1 MGTTG
6 ISLATI
12 EPLTGS
18 NFKKWRA
25 DIEIYL
31 GLLNIDFCL
40 IEDEPVIT
48 DDTPDQVRAHAAEW
62 TRANRMT
69 KLILKRTMS
78 DTVRGSVSEE
88 GTAREY
94 LENIAEKF
102 TESAKGETSVLL
114 DSFIAMKYN
123 GTSGVREHI
132 MKMIDITTKLKDLK
146 IDVDAQ
152 FLVHMALNSLPV
164 SFSQLKTTYNAQKD
178 KWTLNELISICVQ
191 EEERMKKEEVVV
203 NLVNKPQPKHHKPKG
218 KKNGS
223 SSSAAAKNPTLAPKP
238 NNLKAKKNT
247 SFKCFFCKR
256 EGHMK
261 RECTKY
267 KDWVKKRGNYMTFPI
282 EINLVNVSPNTWWLD
297 TGSPVHITNSLQ
309 GFLRRRDPRKSEQRL
324 CVGTGQRVTV
334 KAVGVIKLDL
344 GSGVFYDLNDV
355 YYVPSMKRNLVS
367 VSILIQT
374 GCSFLMNFDGIK
386 ISLPS
391 NSIASGVYVDGY
403 MKLLCSYPKEKE
415 ICLLETIEPLIGVK
429 RKFSENSFSLWHKRL
444 GHISVER
451 LKILEKQSLLPSLDY
466 TDVGTCIECVK
477 GKMTNTRKKG
487 STRSSNL
494 LELIHTD
501 ISGPFRCPTICGNR
515 YFITFIDDYSRY
527 CHVYLIKEK
536 SQSLEKFIIFR
547 TEVEKQLGKEI
558 KVVRSDRG
566 GEYYGKFDESG
577 QNKGPFALYLQ
588 EHGIAA
594 QYTTPGTPE
603 QNGVAERR
611 NRTFLNMVRSM
622 MCASGLPTFLWGEAL
637 LTANYLTNRTPSKS
651 VSSTPFELWCGRKP
665 SFYHLHVWG
674 CKAEAK
680 PYNPQLGKLDSKTVS
695 AFFIG
700 YPERSKGFKFYC
712 PSYTSRIIETNKAVF
727 YMNCLLQSPL
737 KMWNLNLKP
746 FQKLKF
752 LKNLNLMLYWILY

>member
-1 MGTTG
+1 
-6 ISLATI
+6 
-12 EPLTGS
+12 
-18 NFKKWRA
+18 
-25 DIEIYL
+25 
-31 GLLNIDFCL
+31 
-40 IEDEPVIT
+40 
-48 DDTPDQVRAHAAEW
+48 
-62 TRANRMT
+62 MT

-123 GTSGVREHI
+123 GTNGVREHI

-146 IDVDAQ
+146 IAVDAQ
-152 FLVHMALNSLPV
+152 FLVHMALNSLPA

-238 NNLKAKKNT
+238 NNLKAKNNT

-267 KDWVKKRGNYMTFPI
+267 KDWVKKRGFSK
-282 EINLVNVSPNTWWLD
+282 EE
-297 TGSPVHITNSLQ
+297 GS
-309 GFLRRRDPRKSEQRL
+309 K
-324 CVGTGQRVTV
+324 
-334 KAVGVIKLDL
+334 
-344 GSGVFYDLNDV
+344 
-355 YYVPSMKRNLVS
+355 
-367 VSILIQT
+367 
-374 GCSFLMNFDGIK
+374 
-386 ISLPS
+386 
-391 NSIASGVYVDGY
+391 
-403 MKLLCSYPKEKE
+403 KE
-415 ICLLETIEPLIGVK
+415 
-429 RKFSENSFSLWHKRL
+429 
-444 GHISVER
+444 
-451 LKILEKQSLLPSLDY
+451 
-466 TDVGTCIECVK
+466 
-477 GKMTNTRKKG
+477 
-487 STRSSNL
+487 
-494 LELIHTD
+494 
-501 ISGPFRCPTICGNR
+501 
-515 YFITFIDDYSRY
+515 Y

-637 LTANYLTNRTPSKS
+637 LTANYLTNRTTSKS

-727 YMNCLLQSPL
+727 YDELSAPESTENVELELET
-737 KMWNLNLKP
+737 
-746 FQKLKF
+746 
-752 LKNLNLMLYWILY
+752 I